1 MASLTNAQQAALA
14 SQAMAQMGPG
24 IASGGLA
31 AANPY
36 SAGIMAAGQIGAA
49 LLADKTPMSQAS
61 PQTVGY
67 DSSGWAV
74 TVGDGS
80 SSNVDQ
86 VKTPNPTAA
95 TLARAVGGIN
105 PLVILLIVGGIGAA
119 WYLSK

>member
-1 MASLTNAQQAALA
+1 MALTSQQQAALA
-14 SQAMAQMGPG
+14 SQTLAQMGPG
-24 IASGGLA
+24 IAS
-31 AANPY
+31 ANPY

-49 LLADKTPMSQAS
+49 LLADKTPMTQAS

-80 SSNVDQ
+80 SSSVDQ

-105 PLVILLIVGGIGAA
+105 PLMILLIVGGIGAA